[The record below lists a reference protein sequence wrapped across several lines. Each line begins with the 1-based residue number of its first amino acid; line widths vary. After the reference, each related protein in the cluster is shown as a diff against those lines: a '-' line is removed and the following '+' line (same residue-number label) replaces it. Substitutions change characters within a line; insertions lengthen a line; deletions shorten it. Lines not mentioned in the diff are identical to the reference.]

1 MHSASS
7 LKPQTNLKRY
17 LFTFIPILSSD
28 FSDLVNTQNL
38 VALIAILMPIHK
50 LTYTHDLFGNEGQ
63 ELQLMK
69 LMWTYLKILK
79 LLPKKVTYQKQSI
92 YNERK
97 IHTKKT
103 YLKFFKTTTKKVTYK
118 NSLFAVK

>member
-50 LTYTHDLFGNEGQ
+50 VTYTHDLFGNEGQ

-69 LMWTYLKILK
+69 LMWTYLKIFK

-103 YLKFFKTTTKKVTYK
+103 YLKFFKTTTK
-118 NSLFAVK
+118 

>member
-50 LTYTHDLFGNEGQ
+50 VTYTHDLFGNEGQ

-69 LMWTYLKILK
+69 LMWTYLKIFK
-79 LLPKKVTYQKQSI
+79 LLPKKLLT
-92 YNERK
+92 R
-97 IHTKKT
+97 
-103 YLKFFKTTTKKVTYK
+103 
-118 NSLFAVK
+118 NSLFTMKGKFILKRHT

>member
-1 MHSASS
+1 
-7 LKPQTNLKRY
+7 
-17 LFTFIPILSSD
+17 
-28 FSDLVNTQNL
+28 
-38 VALIAILMPIHK
+38 MPIHK
-50 LTYTHDLFGNEGQ
+50 LTYTLDLFGNEGQ

-79 LLPKKVTYQKQSI
+79 LLPKKINYQKQSI

>member
-1 MHSASS
+1 M
-7 LKPQTNLKRY
+7 L
-17 LFTFIPILSSD
+17 
-28 FSDLVNTQNL
+28 
-38 VALIAILMPIHK
+38 IHK

-97 IHTKKT
+97 FI
-103 YLKFFKTTTKKVTYK
+103 LKRH
-118 NSLFAVK
+118 A

>member
-7 LKPQTNLKRY
+7 LKSQINLKRY
-17 LFTFIPILSSD
+17 LFTFIPILSVLSSD
-28 FSDLVNTQNL
+28 FSDLVNTQHL

-69 LMWTYLKILK
+69 LTWTYLKILN
-79 LLPKKVTYQKQSI
+79 LLPKKVTY
-92 YNERK
+92 
-97 IHTKKT
+97 
-103 YLKFFKTTTKKVTYK
+103 
-118 NSLFAVK
+118 